1 MVRGSCFSSW
11 QLRSCSRNVLPWNLR
26 IHQCNHKKLP
36 ILSDL
41 NAIHIFQ
48 TDFHKASMM
57 VFWVDTTWAKPQVSQ
72 HYHLSL
78 STWTFCLPYL
88 IPQHL
93 QPRRHPSLSPSP
105 LTQISCMPVWN
116 WTVTL
121 HSELRA
127 ASLDQCRET
136 RPSTGWVS
144 VSRRWVLD
152 SKLCLV
158 YAFQIPFLLICLAHI

>member
-1 MVRGSCFSSW
+1 
-11 QLRSCSRNVLPWNLR
+11 
-26 IHQCNHKKLP
+26 
-36 ILSDL
+36 
-41 NAIHIFQ
+41 
-48 TDFHKASMM
+48 M
-57 VFWVDTTWAKPQVSQ
+57 VFWVDTTRAKPQVSQ

-93 QPRRHPSLSPSP
+93 QPRRLSFPVSLS
-105 LTQISCMPVWN
+105 TDTNYCSCMPVWN

-127 ASLDQCRET
+127 ASLDQYRET

-152 SKLCLV
+152 S
-158 YAFQIPFLLICLAHI
+158 